1 MDDLLRV
8 VSEEMHL
15 NKDLKLRPAMSKAM
29 FKKEGTGY
37 FNSPEAEKCLLH
49 LKDEKE
55 PVALVF

>member
-1 MDDLLRV
+1 
-8 VSEEMHL
+8 MHL